1 MNDADKLAMLQV
13 MVGENNESLLNVY
26 LNIAKQKILD
36 RAYPYDDTKTEVPN
50 KYAILQCEIAAYL
63 YNKRGAEGQTSHD
76 ENGIKR
82 TYENADVPESM
93 LKQITPHIGVIK

>member
-1 MNDADKLAMLQV
+1 MNDADKLTMLQV